1 MDDSLTGVPHI
12 GAGRRAALEAAGI
25 TTRAQLAQL
34 TLDQLV
40 GMTRMPRSLAHRA
53 LAVVNQSP
61 LDGDAH
67 PAEPLA
73 EPLVEELGETFAPGL
88 APRPED
94 GSLVAD
100 APTELERAVLRL
112 QTVLSDATRAA
123 AHPKLHRQ
131 LVKLAALLDVLP
143 RRAGE
148 RLKPKQTRR
157 VVERLGEMA
166 EQLAPLAVAEFVPL
180 KEQDKLREELRVQ
193 RKTIEALLESAR
205 ARAAKPPR
213 PRKR

>member
-1 MDDSLTGVPHI
+1 MDDSLAGIPHI
-12 GAGRRAALEAAGI
+12 GPGRRATLEAAGI
-25 TTRAQLAQL
+25 TTSAQFAQL

-53 LAVVNQSP
+53 LAVVNQP
-61 LDGDAH
+61 RIDA
-67 PAEPLA
+67 PLA
-73 EPLVEELGETFAPGL
+73 EELGETFAPAL
-88 APRPED
+88 DPQPED
-94 GSLVAD
+94 GSPAAD
-100 APTELERAVLRL
+100 VPTDLERAVLRL

-131 LVKLAALLDVLP
+131 LVKLAALLDILP

-166 EQLAPLAVAEFVPL
+166 VQLAPLAVAEFVPL

-205 ARAAKPPR
+205 VKAAKPPR
-213 PRKR
+213 SRKR